1 MKNIL
6 VIAALIFNATQ
17 LSAGDFIR
25 ATGGMVS
32 AIGGGISAAGNI
44 VNAAGGGPAGPII
57 SASGYAVTAGGGVIS
72 ASAGVVDCL
81 VNTISVLFCT
91 RLGPEEDDCMV
102 LQEDEIEDKL
112 SELPPTQ
119 TVIIY
124 HIKRD

>member
-32 AIGGGISAAGNI
+32 AIGGG
-44 VNAAGGGPAGPII
+44 I